1 MVTEHSPPRPP
12 LSKRRRKSN
21 QRQSH
26 LVQHWDDPGNADEA
40 MSYDDLRTTGADM
53 SFVQDEGEIELK
65 EEEEESREL
74 TYEEIWDDSALI
86 NAWNAATEE
95 YESYHGTDKGWKKEP
110 VNKSP
115 LWYNVPPSPSR
126 LKKLTTMASA
136 GSASTPDASADKEA
150 KQRTDDNSHP
160 LNFDTF
166 IPTHDPSLALPAPPY
181 LHGQVPDYSGYSLPE
196 PPGPM
201 VSQDEAFTRA
211 MSAMY
216 WAGYYSAVY
225 HCHRNKHSAGDEY
238 EEQEY
243 EDNQNEKQEEEDQVL
258 IPTQR

>member
-1 MVTEHSPPRPP
+1 LTTTHILRFTVLPRN
-12 LSKRRRKSN
+12 R
-21 QRQSH
+21 QRVEEGTSEQ
-26 LVQHWDDPGNADEA
+26 V
-40 MSYDDLRTTGADM
+40 
-53 SFVQDEGEIELK
+53 SFVRLIVFSPTLE
-65 EEEEESREL
+65 
-74 TYEEIWDDSALI
+74 TDDFAR
-86 NAWNAATEE
+86 
-95 YESYHGTDKGWKKEP
+95 
-110 VNKSP
+110 
-115 LWYNVPPSPSR
+115 WYNVPPSPSR

-225 HCHRNKHSAGDEY
+225 HVS
-238 EEQEY
+238 
-243 EDNQNEKQEEEDQVL
+243 L
-258 IPTQR
+258 SLFIPIKDDFSYNSLSVSVTETNIRLGMNTKSKNTKTIRMKNRRKRTRF